1 MRAARLDIVPRSLYR
16 HLAREALPEMKC
28 VFNLFSPPLQ
38 LDSQSFKLRG
48 AVLQPLVLGGRL
60 SAENLILSLR
70 YKSCS
75 RHITS
80 ITHHFKAGGQ
90 FEQQPAVFWKMLS
103 REVEEGHQEVNHRDV
118 VLAALRQPLK
128 QLGTLPKE
136 IAGKTFTSAI
146 NPKLCFAGFPNSENI
161 KLTATVW

>member
-1 MRAARLDIVPRSLYR
+1 M
-16 HLAREALPEMKC
+16 EC
-28 VFNLFSPPLQ
+28 VFNLFSSPLQ
-38 LDSQSFKLRG
+38 LDGQSFKLRG

-60 SAENLILSLR
+60 SAENLILPLR
-70 YKSCS
+70 SKTCS
-75 RHITS
+75 RGITS

-90 FEQQPAVFWKMLS
+90 FEQQPTVFWKMLS
-103 REVEEGHQEVNHRDV
+103 REVEEGHQEVHHGDA

-161 KLTATVW
+161 KLTAKVW

>member
-1 MRAARLDIVPRSLYR
+1 M
-16 HLAREALPEMKC
+16 EG

-38 LDSQSFKLRG
+38 LDSQGFKLRG

-60 SAENLILSLR
+60 RAESPILSLR
-70 YKSCS
+70 YKTCS
-75 RHITS
+75 RDITS

-103 REVEEGHQEVNHRDV
+103 REVEEGHQEVNHGDV

-136 IAGKTFTSAI
+136 IAGKTFTAPI
-146 NPKLCFAGFPNSENI
+146 NPKLWVSKFRKILNSQRRFGEN
-161 KLTATVW
+161 LEASHRM